1 MDALNP
7 TPRRVHVLQ
16 VLGNAIVGG
25 MEMSLI
31 RLARELPRAS
41 FRVSVL
47 CPFESFITSEL
58 RNAGCDVLIAPVR
71 SDPGWESIQT
81 AATYVV
87 DEHVDVV
94 HAHLSN
100 AHVLGALVSSLTERP
115 CVATVHGRSVT
126 MLDLEAHRLLDTMHL
141 CVVCNVAYNHARTLG
156 VARERLHLV
165 PNGVPGVDATSV
177 PTDVAKL
184 LDLPS
189 GTPLVGFVGRLS
201 PEKAPDAFIRM
212 AWLVANTHPDAMFV
226 VIGNGPRRSEL
237 ERTVR
242 AFDIAG
248 RVHFLGE
255 RHDVRA
261 LLPSLALVALT
272 SRAEG
277 MPLAL
282 MEAMAAG
289 VPVVAYA
296 VGGIPELIEH
306 ERSGLLVAPGDTAQ
320 MAAYVEALLCDPPRR
335 AALAACARERAG
347 KLWSERSSALQLG
360 RLYRR
365 LAGVVEGPRI
375 RPGTASPV
383 RLAGRVEPPVGQ

>member
-126 MLDLEAHRLLDTMHL
+126 MLDLEAHREIFELLGLRGGHL
-141 CVVCNVAYNHARTLG
+141 GDVTGHHAHGLG
-156 VARERLHLV
+156 QLPLGGAHAFLDARLH
-165 PNGVPGVDATSV
+165 T
-177 PTDVAKL
+177 
-184 LDLPS
+184 
-189 GTPLVGFVGRLS
+189 RQ
-201 PEKAPDAFIRM
+201 
-212 AWLVANTHPDAMFV
+212 
-226 VIGNGPRRSEL
+226 
-237 ERTVR
+237 
-242 AFDIAG
+242 
-248 RVHFLGE
+248 LG
-255 RHDVRA
+255 A
-261 LLPSLALVALT
+261 QPI
-272 SRAEG
+272 
-277 MPLAL
+277 
-282 MEAMAAG
+282 EAAAG
-289 VPVVAYA
+289 SRT
-296 VGGIPELIEH
+296 H
-306 ERSGLLVAPGDTAQ
+306 E
-320 MAAYVEALLCDPPRR
+320 
-335 AALAACARERAG
+335 
-347 KLWSERSSALQLG
+347 
-360 RLYRR
+360 
-365 LAGVVEGPRI
+365 
-375 RPGTASPV
+375 
-383 RLAGRVEPPVGQ
+383 